1 MSLFRKA
8 ILVNSSAMVC
18 LAVGVLQAVLFS
30 RVLGPAKVGQLSLL
44 LSVLMFVPQ
53 LVSLGIPLSFLY
65 HSQHEPAR
73 TRVWLINA
81 IWLMLLLGIAGGMLV
96 VGIVYF
102 MPEYFGTVDT
112 FVLFAM
118 LLYVHSV
125 LQRAVSRNY
134 LLISIQA
141 RRLSLMELVASVG
154 SLLVMVL
161 LVYFGLLTVSMALL
175 CFILAAVIRAAMGWW
190 WMRDEVDFT
199 IKPSMHVG
207 KRLGLMG
214 VRQSWSDLMVIF
226 NAQLNI
232 LLIKFFLDN
241 FESVGYFSRGQSI
254 AMLAVTAGQAV
265 LPMLFSRWASM
276 PETNLGLHVEKV
288 LRFASTLGA
297 FIMAF
302 VLVGSKW
309 LVLLLYGREFLSA
322 VGPMMILVPGTV
334 LYLLSN
340 CITQLLGSRGIPE
353 LAAFLLFTS
362 AALNAVLSWVLIPRI
377 GINGA
382 AIAATL
388 GNILLLGAL
397 LAVIKAKYNVRLT
410 KCFLVRRDDISTMNI
425 FKSREAVHV

>member
-8 ILVNSSAMVC
+8 VLVNSSAIIC
-18 LAVGVLQAVLFS
+18 LGLGVLQAVLFS

-44 LSVLMFVPQ
+44 LSMVMVVPQ

-65 HSQHEPAR
+65 HSQHEPAHI
-73 TRVWLINA
+73 RVWLINA
-81 IWLMLLLGIAGGMLV
+81 IWLMLLLGIAGGMLL

-102 MPEYFGTVDT
+102 MPDYFGTVES
-112 FVLFAM
+112 FVLIAM
-118 LLYVHSV
+118 LLYVPIV
-125 LQRAVSRNY
+125 LQRVVSRNY
-134 LLISIQA
+134 LLISIFA
-141 RRLSLMELVASVG
+141 KRLSIMELAASAG
-154 SLLVMVL
+154 SLGVMVIL
-161 LVYFGLLTVSMALL
+161 IWFGVLTVGTTLL
-175 CFILAAVIRAAMGWW
+175 CFILAAVVRAAMGWW

-199 IKPSMHVG
+199 IKPSLRVG
-207 KRLGLMG
+207 YKLGLMG
-214 VRQSWSDLMVIF
+214 VRQSWSDLIVIF

-241 FESVGYFSRGQSI
+241 FESVGYFSRSQSI

-265 LPMLFSRWASM
+265 LPMLFSRWASL
-276 PETNLGLHVEKV
+276 PESDLGLHVEKV
-288 LRFASTLGA
+288 LRFASTLGV
-297 FIMAF
+297 FIVAF

-309 LVLLLYGREFLSA
+309 IVLILYGREFLPA
-322 VGPMMILVPGTV
+322 VIPMMILIPGTV

-353 LAAFLLFTS
+353 IAALLLFIGAMVN
-362 AALNAVLSWVLIPRI
+362 AALSWMLIPKI

-388 GNILLLGAL
+388 SNVLLLGAL
-397 LAVIKAKYNVRLT
+397 FAVIKAKYNVRLT

-425 FKSREAVHV
+425 FKSREAVNV